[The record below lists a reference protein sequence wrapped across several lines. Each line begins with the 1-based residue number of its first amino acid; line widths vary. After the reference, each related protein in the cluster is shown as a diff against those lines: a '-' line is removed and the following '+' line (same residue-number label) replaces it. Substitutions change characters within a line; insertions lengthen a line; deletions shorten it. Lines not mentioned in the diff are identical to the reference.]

1 VKIRENGGKMK
12 LQPDYIGRKSTIF
25 IIIVLLAMVAS
36 GSTVAAAPLP
46 APRHI
51 FINVANDAGVKYNL
65 DGPNYGGPSNTYYI
79 KADGGGL
86 NELHITND
94 ITASG
99 GQVTATNAQ
108 SGTFYVSNTGGR
120 GFDNDII
127 LLLAV
132 NGTIPD
138 DFNVHIRSSGYTWT
152 PAAPGVYQPDLP
164 TDYQYVEGA
173 VDETFTKSDFIY
185 GPQTW
190 KPGSG
195 DLVTPSLPLFSGQN
209 IADTSNQF
217 QLVFIDLKA
226 GNIEPGKYSG
236 VTFANEGDVKIEYT
250 FHNLTTFATFNGY
263 GWCTAAFQGEG
274 ISWTNAMSAVSGG
287 GGHSSVG
294 SGYEVT
300 GVPFAAFTSDK
311 VTGNYPLTVQFTD
324 QSIGAT
330 PASWQWNFGDGSPVS
345 NLRNPSHT
353 YTAGGSYTVTLTV
366 SNPGGSTSTTKA
378 GYIIIPK
385 ILPGQT
391 RQPTDPDH
399 DGLYED
405 LSGNGATSFTDVI
418 LFFNNLLWISN
429 NEPTPA
435 FDFSHNGGIAFKDIE
450 LLFYKVR

>member
-1 VKIRENGGKMK
+1 MKPKSEYIDRNKM
-12 LQPDYIGRKSTIF
+12 TIA
-25 IIIVLLAMVAS
+25 ILALLVMVAL

-65 DGPNYGGPSNTYYI
+65 DGASYGGPSNTYYI

-86 NELHITND
+86 NELHVTND
-94 ITASG
+94 IAVSG

-108 SGTFYVSNTGGR
+108 SGTFYVTNTGGR

-138 DFNVHIRSSGYTWT
+138 DFSVHIRSSGYNWT
-152 PAAPGVYQPDLP
+152 AAAPGVYQPSLP
-164 TDYQYVEGA
+164 TDYQYVEGV
-173 VDETFTKSDFIY
+173 VDETFTRSDFIY

-195 DLVTPSLPLFSGQN
+195 DLVTPSLPLYAGQDIN
-209 IADTSNQF
+209 DNSNQF

-226 GNIEPGKYSG
+226 GNMDPTKFSG
-236 VTFANEGDVKIEYT
+236 VPLANNGDVKIEYS

-274 ISWTNAMSAVSGG
+274 ISWTNAMSPVTGGGSGG
-287 GGHSSVG
+287 SSVG
-294 SGYEVT
+294 SGYQVT

-311 VTGNYPLTVQFTD
+311 ISGNYPLTVQFTD

-330 PASWQWNFGDGSPVS
+330 PASWQWNFGDGSS
-345 NLRNPSHT
+345 TSTLQSLSHT
-353 YTAGGSYTVTLTV
+353 YSAGGNYTVTLTV
-366 SNPGGSTSTTKA
+366 SNAGGSTSTAKA
-378 GYIIIPK
+378 GYIMVPK
-385 ILPGQT
+385 ILPGQSK
-391 RQPTDPDH
+391 QPTDPKNE
-399 DGLYED
+399 GLYGD
-405 LSGNGATSFTDVI
+405 LNGNARLD
-418 LFFNNLLWISN
+418 FNDLQVYFAQMTWIQS
-429 NEPTPA
+429 NEPIPL
-435 FDFSHNGGIAFKDIE
+435 FDYNHNGRIDFNDLQ
-450 LLFYKVR
+450 LLFRKM